1 MNYTKTEFSFPSESG
16 LAAIHAAK
24 YIPNTEVKA
33 VFQIAHGMA
42 EHFERYEKFIDA
54 LCAEGIA
61 VYTNDH
67 LGHGKSVSAPSEK
80 GYFGPDGYKTL
91 VRDMAKLSD
100 IAKEDYPSLPFILFG
115 HSMGSFLVRNYAAD
129 SQFNKKI
136 DALIACGTAGAN
148 PGAGVGIAL
157 CNCIQTFKGD
167 HHRSKMI
174 DGIAFGAYNK
184 KFEGRTAFDW
194 LTKDNDIVD
203 AYVADE
209 DCGFLFTVN
218 GFKGLF
224 GSLKAANTKKWY
236 SDVPNSLPILLIA
249 GENDPVGNYGKGV
262 KEVYDKLKN
271 TGHDVEIK
279 LYPNA
284 RHEILNESDT
294 FDKVVQDVLDFIK
307 KAM

>member
-1 MNYTKTEFSFPSESG
+1 
-16 LAAIHAAK
+16 
-24 YIPNTEVKA
+24 
-33 VFQIAHGMA
+33 
-42 EHFERYEKFIDA
+42 
-54 LCAEGIA
+54 
-61 VYTNDH
+61 
-67 LGHGKSVSAPSEK
+67 
-80 GYFGPDGYKTL
+80 
-91 VRDMAKLSD
+91 
-100 IAKEDYPSLPFILFG
+100 
-115 HSMGSFLVRNYAAD
+115 
-129 SQFNKKI
+129 
-136 DALIACGTAGAN
+136 
-148 PGAGVGIAL
+148 
-157 CNCIQTFKGD
+157 
-167 HHRSKMI
+167 MI